1 MDGNNRVQTP
11 GKDLSRQDFI
21 KRSGALAAAAVVA
34 KPQLFD
40 FIMKSKKVRI
50 GIPLTY
56 GPLNQPWRRGAG
68 MLVKK
73 VLEMGAEPVTFRGEP
88 TKASERNAEEQLLT
102 RGIDAL
108 VMGIYQTQLE
118 SKATA
123 QRAQSRGIPTVG
135 FATYVYNS
143 PAVVEDQFGT
153 ALKLGNW
160 VLDKLQRR
168 GTVVQTAENPGFY
181 QPFDIEVSML
191 NLMVKWQPQ
200 MTMLP
205 FLPGG
210 VSTQNERQLSRQN
223 VTSLLSAHPQKGSVN
238 AIVSWWWPDSLGAA
252 DALRQTGRTE
262 IIIANHYFSNELLT
276 YMSQPN
282 SLILASTDTPWHILG
297 TKTAELAVRMARGER
312 IPPTTSFVPVTFIE
326 KKDAART
333 LADVKRMDSEVIA
346 LLRHYGG

>member
-1 MDGNNRVQTP
+1 VDSNNPVQTP

-21 KRSGALAAAAVVA
+21 KGSGALAAAAVVA

-40 FIMKSKKVRI
+40 VMMKSKKVRI

-88 TKASERNAEEQLLT
+88 TKDSERNAEEQLLT

-223 VTSLLSAHPQKGSVN
+223 VTSLLSAHPPKG
-238 AIVSWWWPDSLGAA
+238 I
-252 DALRQTGRTE
+252 
-262 IIIANHYFSNELLT
+262 
-276 YMSQPN
+276 
-282 SLILASTDTPWHILG
+282 
-297 TKTAELAVRMARGER
+297 GER
-312 IPPTTSFVPVTFIE
+312 HRQLVV
-326 KKDAART
+326 A
-333 LADVKRMDSEVIA
+333 
-346 LLRHYGG
+346 